1 MDISDSLHFSL
12 NELSGQ
18 SKKKFLIDNLK
29 NISPLLYRNFNSN
42 KYFSLVLF
50 SGEEFM
56 PVFTAKLTVQDIKFF
71 KKNRI
76 NVIKIGSVQKG
87 WGVVFMELKNFKDKT
102 FSHFKNTYSNL

>member
-1 MDISDSLHFSL
+1 MLF
-12 NELSGQ
+12 
-18 SKKKFLIDNLK
+18 
-29 NISPLLYRNFNSN
+29 RNFNYN
-42 KYFSLVLF
+42 EYFSLVLS

-87 WGVVFMELKNFKDKT
+87 RGVIFRELNYLEDKT
-102 FSHFKNTYSNL
+102 FSHFKNTYSSL